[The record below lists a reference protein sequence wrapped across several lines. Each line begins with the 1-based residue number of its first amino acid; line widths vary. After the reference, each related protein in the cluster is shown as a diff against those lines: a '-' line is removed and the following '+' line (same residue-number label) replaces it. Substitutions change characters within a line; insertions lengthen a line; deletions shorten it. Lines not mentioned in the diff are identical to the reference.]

1 MKLTRR
7 ASFDSGNLSK
17 FLLKIVTF
25 VFPAVSFHPNCHFLA
40 PLSEKSIINFNRMT
54 TNLNQSLEYKFE
66 Y

>member
-25 VFPAVSFHPNCHFLA
+25 VFPAVIFHPNCHFLA
-40 PLSEKSIINFNRMT
+40 PLPEKSIIMN
-54 TNLNQSLEYKFE
+54 SISIA
-66 Y
+66 